1 MNQPDI
7 QRIACNPS
15 LSGMAEALP
24 NIVYSSAAGAEVAL
38 TLLLPWGAR
47 ERGERLP
54 LIVFIQG
61 SGFTFPNVGYQLP
74 QLGWYAQNGYAV
86 ATLTHRSCLDGH
98 PFPAYIQ
105 DVKTAV
111 RFLKK
116 HADEYA
122 IDASRVCAW
131 GTSSGGNTA
140 LLLGLTADDPAFKTG
155 EHADQSDAVNLV
167 VECFGPTDL
176 VKMLDGA
183 DPDAPVMEDIFLALA
198 AGRDMRAVM
207 RDMSPVYYLAPG
219 RAYPPAL
226 LIHGDADD
234 VVPHEQMVLMYR
246 ALQAHGVDARAITV
260 EGAPHEGS
268 FWSRELH
275 DVILGY
281 LREKL

>member
-1 MNQPDI
+1 MNHHDI

-15 LSGMAEALP
+15 LSQMAEVLE
-24 NIVYSSAAGAEVAL
+24 NIVYSNAAGMEVSL

-47 ERGERLP
+47 ERGERLG

-86 ATLTHRSCLDGH
+86 ATLTHRNCLDGH
-98 PFPAYIQ
+98 PFPAYLQ

-111 RFLKK
+111 RFLRK

-122 IDASRVCAW
+122 IDPARVCVW
-131 GTSSGGNTA
+131 GTSSGANAA
-140 LLLGLTADDPAFKTG
+140 LLAGLTADDPAFKTG

-207 RDMSPVYYLAPG
+207 RDMSPVYYPVPG
-219 RAYPPAL
+219 RAYPPTL

-234 VVPHEQMVLMYR
+234 VVPHEQMVLMQR

-268 FWSRELH
+268 FWSRALH